1 MTEETNTLITPPLGT
16 IYFYLTGDCNMACRH
31 CWIAPTFEH
40 SDTSKKALPFELF
53 KKIITEAKELGLNSV
68 KLTGGEPFIH
78 PDIIPILR
86 YIRDERLNL
95 TIESNGTT
103 ITPHHA
109 DLVKSCSGAFISIS
123 IDGSCDSHEWMR
135 GVKGSFSRASQGVR
149 NLVETG
155 IHPQVI
161 MAVAE
166 KNRHELAELARYA
179 AELGASSVKYN
190 FVTPTARGETMEH
203 EGVTV
208 PVSDQ
213 IVLSR
218 WLQDELQKE
227 VRIPVFTNLPLAFRS
242 LSSIYGQNGNCGK
255 CGIFNI
261 IGVLADGTYALCGI
275 GTSIPEL
282 CFGNAST
289 NRLKEIWEKTGALN
303 EIRENLPKGLKGIC
317 SHCLVRNV
325 CLGQCIANN
334 YYVYKDL
341 LAGHK
346 FCEDAYTM
354 GVFPET
360 RYAGV
365 QIN

>member
-1 MTEETNTLITPPLGT
+1 MTEET
-16 IYFYLTGDCNMACRH
+16 
-31 CWIAPTFEH
+31 
-40 SDTSKKALPFELF
+40 S
-53 KKIITEAKELGLNSV
+53 
-68 KLTGGEPFIH
+68 
-78 PDIIPILR
+78 
-86 YIRDERLNL
+86 
-95 TIESNGTT
+95 TT